1 MSNYGPPGEN
11 PPPEPPAGGG
21 ETPPPP
27 PPPPAD
33 GFGAPPPPAPPAGG
47 YGAPPPPPP
56 ATGGWG
62 ATPPGAYGGP
72 PQAGSGWDVGAALS
86 YGWSKFQANVG
97 QIILASLAMLAAI
110 AVMAGVGIGLQ
121 SALLSSAEYTID
133 PETGV
138 TRYEDGSG
146 FLMVLFVAAL
156 TVALILIAAQVVGA
170 GLIRASLDVT
180 EGKPFLTSTVFRFDR
195 IGPVLVTSLIIAAA
209 TFVGTILCYLP
220 GLVIGFFTS
229 YSLYFVMDKGLSP
242 IEAITASFNLVKDN
256 IGTALIW
263 YIVGGLVAGAGALAC
278 GVGLLVTLPIF
289 LLGSAY
295 TYKHLTGQ
303 PVAA

>member
-33 GFGAPPPPAPPAGG
+33 GYGTPPPPVPPAGG

-56 ATGGWG
+56 AAGGWG

-86 YGWSKFQANVG
+86 YGWSKFQANAG
-97 QIILASLAMLAAI
+97 QIILASLAMLAAM
-110 AVMAGVGIGLQ
+110 AVLGGIGIGILAA
-121 SALLSSAEYTID
+121 STSSYECRFDDAGNYECSGG
-133 PETGV
+133 TGFFAGLIL
-138 TRYEDGSG
+138 YG
-146 FLMVLFVAAL
+146 LI
-156 TVALILIAAQVVGA
+156 VALVLLAAQVIGA

-180 EGKPFLTSTVFRFDR
+180 EGKPFLTSTVFKFDR